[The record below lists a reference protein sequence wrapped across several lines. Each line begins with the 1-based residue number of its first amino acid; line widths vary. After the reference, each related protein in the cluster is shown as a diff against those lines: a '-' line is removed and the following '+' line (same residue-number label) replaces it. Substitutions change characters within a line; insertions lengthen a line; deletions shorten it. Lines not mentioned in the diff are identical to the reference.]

1 MVLILLYAVVNIL
14 SHKNYKIDK
23 QNPSIEGIM
32 IIPIRC
38 MNCGN
43 PLADKW
49 LFYQQKVKELRGSDK
64 ITPIYMD
71 GKSVPE
77 TAELKVLNALGLKRY
92 CCRKHMLTHVDLIDK
107 I

>member
-1 MVLILLYAVVNIL
+1 
-14 SHKNYKIDK
+14 
-23 QNPSIEGIM
+23 M

-43 PLADKW
+43 VLADKW
-49 LFYQQKVKELRGSDK
+49 LYYQAKVKELRGTSK
-64 ITPIYMD
+64 PTPIYMD
-71 GKSVPE
+71 GKSVPD
-77 TAELKVLNALGLKRY
+77 TAELKVLNHLGLKRY

>member
-1 MVLILLYAVVNIL
+1 MQFVKFEAPKAFRRIRRAN
-14 SHKNYKIDK
+14 
-23 QNPSIEGIM
+23 M

-43 PLADKW
+43 ILADKW
-49 LFYQQKVKELRGSDK
+49 LFYQEEVKKEKERRGNSSK
-64 ITPIYMD
+64 TSIYMD
-71 GKSVPE
+71 GKSVPD
-77 TAELKVLNALGLKRY
+77 TAELKVLEYLKLKRY

>member
-1 MVLILLYAVVNIL
+1 
-14 SHKNYKIDK
+14 
-23 QNPSIEGIM
+23 M

-43 PLADKW
+43 VLADKW
-49 LFYQQKVKELRGSDK
+49 LYYQQKVKELRGST
-64 ITPIYMD
+64 TPIYMD
-71 GKSVPE
+71 GKSIPD
-77 TAELKVLNALGLKRY
+77 TAELKVLNHLGLTRY

>member
-1 MVLILLYAVVNIL
+1 
-14 SHKNYKIDK
+14 
-23 QNPSIEGIM
+23 M

-49 LFYQQKVKELRGSDK
+49 LFYRKEVEKLRGK
-64 ITPIYMD
+64 AEPIYMD
-71 GKSVPE
+71 GKTIPD
-77 TAELKVLNALGLKRY
+77 TAELKVLHHLGLNRY

>member
-1 MVLILLYAVVNIL
+1 
-14 SHKNYKIDK
+14 
-23 QNPSIEGIM
+23 M

-43 PLADKW
+43 LLADKW
-49 LFYQQKVKELRGSDK
+49 LFYQEKVKELRGSQSASAL
-64 ITPIYMD
+64 YMD
-71 GKSVPE
+71 GKSVPDTPE
-77 TAELKVLNALGLKRY
+77 NKVLNALGLKRY

>member
-1 MVLILLYAVVNIL
+1 
-14 SHKNYKIDK
+14 
-23 QNPSIEGIM
+23 M

-43 PLADKW
+43 ILADKW
-49 LFYQQKVKELRGSDK
+49 LFYQQKVKELRANSNSSSSSSSSSANSSS
-64 ITPIYMD
+64 TIYMD
-71 GKSVPE
+71 GKSVPDTPE
-77 TAELKVLNALGLKRY
+77 NKVLNALGLRRY

>member
-1 MVLILLYAVVNIL
+1 
-14 SHKNYKIDK
+14 
-23 QNPSIEGIM
+23 M

-43 PLADKW
+43 VLADKW
-49 LFYQQKVKELRGSDK
+49 LFYQENVKLERGTNDIK
-64 ITPIYMD
+64 PIYMD
-71 GKSVPE
+71 GNTIPE
-77 TAELKVLNALGLKRY
+77 TAELKVLKSLGLKRS

>member
-1 MVLILLYAVVNIL
+1 MINL
-14 SHKNYKIDK
+14 SVDFV
-23 QNPSIEGIM
+23 EM

-43 PLADKW
+43 VLADKW
-49 LFYQQKVKELRGSDK
+49 LYYQAKVKELRGTSK
-64 ITPIYMD
+64 PTPIYMD
-71 GKSVPE
+71 GKSVPD
-77 TAELKVLNALGLKRY
+77 TAELKVLNHLGLKRY

>member
-1 MVLILLYAVVNIL
+1 
-14 SHKNYKIDK
+14 
-23 QNPSIEGIM
+23 M

-43 PLADKW
+43 ILADKW
-49 LFYQQKVKELRGSDK
+49 LFYTKEVEKLRGRKSE
-64 ITPIYMD
+64 PIYMD
-71 GKSVPE
+71 GKSVPD
-77 TAELKVLNALGLKRY
+77 TAELKVLNHLGLKRY

>member
-1 MVLILLYAVVNIL
+1 
-14 SHKNYKIDK
+14 
-23 QNPSIEGIM
+23 M

-43 PLADKW
+43 LLADKW
-49 LFYQQKVKELRGSDK
+49 LFYQEKVKELRAASSSSSSSSSSN
-64 ITPIYMD
+64 TLYMD
-71 GKSVPE
+71 GKSVPDTPE
-77 TAELKVLNALGLKRY
+77 NKVLNALGLRRY

>member
-1 MVLILLYAVVNIL
+1 
-14 SHKNYKIDK
+14 
-23 QNPSIEGIM
+23 M

-43 PLADKW
+43 VLADKW
-49 LFYQQKVKELRGSDK
+49 LFYQEKVKELRSGSKLDV
-64 ITPIYMD
+64 IYMD
-71 GKSVPE
+71 GKSIPDTPE
-77 TAELKVLNALGLKRY
+77 NKVLNALGLKRY

>member
-1 MVLILLYAVVNIL
+1 
-14 SHKNYKIDK
+14 
-23 QNPSIEGIM
+23 M

-43 PLADKW
+43 VLADKW
-49 LFYQQKVKELRGSDK
+49 RYFQKRVSQLREKDKEGV
-64 ITPIYMD
+64 IYMD
-71 GKSVPE
+71 GTSVPNTKE
-77 TAELKVLNALGLKRY
+77 NIVLNELKLKRY

>member
-1 MVLILLYAVVNIL
+1 
-14 SHKNYKIDK
+14 
-23 QNPSIEGIM
+23 M

-49 LFYQQKVKELRGSDK
+49 LFYQAKVKDLRASSSAPSA
-64 ITPIYMD
+64 TLYMD
-71 GKSVPE
+71 GKSVPDTPE
-77 TAELKVLNALGLKRY
+77 NQVLNYLGLRRY

>member
-1 MVLILLYAVVNIL
+1 
-14 SHKNYKIDK
+14 
-23 QNPSIEGIM
+23 M

-43 PLADKW
+43 VLADKW
-49 LFYQQKVKELRGSDK
+49 LTYQEKVKQLRGTSK
-64 ITPIYMD
+64 PTPIYMD
-71 GKSVPE
+71 GKSIPD
-77 TAELKVLNALGLKRY
+77 TAELKVLNALGLTRY

>member
-1 MVLILLYAVVNIL
+1 
-14 SHKNYKIDK
+14 
-23 QNPSIEGIM
+23 M

-43 PLADKW
+43 VLADKW
-49 LFYQQKVKELRGSDK
+49 LFYQEKVKLLRGTNEIK
-64 ITPIYMD
+64 PIYMD
-71 GKSVPE
+71 GKTVPE
-77 TAELKVLNALGLKRY
+77 TFELQVLDELGLKRY